1 MLKTVQPRRRV
12 LFIGAEHDEHA
23 SLRQILDPAG
33 WEFQAA
39 FTARGGMDALW
50 RSEPAI
56 PVVVCNHTLPDGDW
70 RRILTV
76 VERAPS
82 APKLLVSSRLAD
94 ERLWAEVLNLGAF
107 DLLLG
112 GPFDREEVL
121 RVLENAWWASEG
133 SAKYGSPL
141 KRRPPER
148 VKSTSSKRLAA
159 GGGL

>member
-1 MLKTVQPRRRV
+1 VLKTVQPRRRV
-12 LFIGAEHDEHA
+12 LFIGAEYDEHA

-33 WEFQAA
+33 WEFEAA

-50 RSEPAI
+50 RSDPAI
-56 PVVVCNHTLPDGDW
+56 PVVICNHTLLDGDW
-70 RRILTV
+70 KRILTA
-76 VERAPS
+76 VEKAPV
-82 APKLLVSSRLAD
+82 PPTFLVSSRLAD

-121 RVLENAWWASEG
+121 RVLENAWWASEEN
-133 SAKYGSPL
+133 AKYGSPR
-141 KRRPPER
+141 KRRPPEGAQ
-148 VKSTSSKRLAA
+148 STSSKKLSA